1 MGPSDPTTG
10 SGRGRRADTGPRPDT
25 GPRADAGPRPDSDPR
40 AVPGP
45 ATGPLGGREPRAGSG
60 AGPAR
65 VDPDFAREVLQDLYA
80 YRRKRKAVAWLL
92 WAVFGWA
99 GGHRFYLERI
109 GTGVAMLFT
118 GGGALIWWVV
128 DGFLLNGM
136 LAAHG
141 AEQDRRR
148 RDGLPPLELAFMPP
162 LAVDVLRE
170 PPPWILEWAQRGR
183 VRAGLRLVGDI
194 LVIFLAGIILGS
206 LAGARG
212 GEEAIF
218 AAAAVIGITLLG
230 GHAGWLDRVPVARGL
245 IRWSHRLRLF
255 YYYNRP
261 GSPPA
266 LLFRPLIGILLA
278 PFRRRDRAEA
288 RLYIEIGAVFTVAFL
303 ALDMVE
309 DVGAPLFDIG
319 LAAIAPPRLLG
330 LWIREAFMTFLLIYA
345 FVTPIGAVLTL
356 HLLTRPTHTM
366 PRVLGA
372 FALFAIALGLF

>member
-1 MGPSDPTTG
+1 
-10 SGRGRRADTGPRPDT
+10 
-25 GPRADAGPRPDSDPR
+25 
-40 AVPGP
+40 V
-45 ATGPLGGREPRAGSG
+45 
-60 AGPAR
+60 
-65 VDPDFAREVLQDLYA
+65 
-80 YRRKRKAVAWLL
+80 
-92 WAVFGWA
+92 
-99 GGHRFYLERI
+99 
-109 GTGVAMLFT
+109 
-118 GGGALIWWVV
+118 
-128 DGFLLNGM
+128 
-136 LAAHG
+136 
-141 AEQDRRR
+141 
-148 RDGLPPLELAFMPP
+148 
-162 LAVDVLRE
+162 
-170 PPPWILEWAQRGR
+170 
-183 VRAGLRLVGDI
+183 
-194 LVIFLAGIILGS
+194 GIILGS
-206 LAGARG
+206 LADARG

-278 PFRRRDRAEA
+278 PVPSGDSGPRRASTSRSA
-288 RLYIEIGAVFTVAFL
+288 RSSPSPSSRWTWWRTWAR
-303 ALDMVE
+303 
-309 DVGAPLFDIG
+309 PLFDMG

>member
-1 MGPSDPTTG
+1 MERSEPTTAAPSPAA
-10 SGRGRRADTGPRPDT
+10 SGA
-25 GPRADAGPRPDSDPR
+25 AVAAGGAAGIG
-40 AVPGP
+40 AVPG
-45 ATGPLGGREPRAGSG
+45 AGQV
-60 AGPAR
+60 R
-65 VDPDFAREVLQDLYA
+65 VDADFAREVLQDLYA
-80 YRRKRKAVAWLL
+80 YRRKRKLVAWVI

-99 GGHRFYLERI
+99 GGHRFYLERT

-118 GGGALIWWVV
+118 AGGVLIWWVV
-128 DGFLLNGM
+128 DGFLLNRM

-170 PPPWILEWAQRGR
+170 PPPWIVQWERRGR
-183 VRAGLRLVGDI
+183 VRAGLRLVGDV

-218 AAAAVIGITLLG
+218 AAVAVIGITLLG

-245 IRWSHRLRLF
+245 IRWSHRLRLY

-261 GSPPA
+261 GSPPT

-288 RLYIEIGAVFTVAFL
+288 RLYIEIGAVFTVLFL

-319 LAAIAPPRLLG
+319 LAALAPPRLLG

-356 HLLTRPTHTM
+356 HLLTRPTHTL